1 MIKFQK
7 KQLTNTTKPF
17 QELIIKTTNK
27 AQMNKIKLF
36 IVAAI
41 LFVTAGSAMA
51 QKSGYIRVDA
61 VVGLMPETAK
71 LDSLLR
77 KYQADSLN
85 PQFAYIVQEY
95 NRKDSIVNGKD
106 SLKTPVAVR
115 QQIRQELEGYAYQ
128 IQNWQ
133 QLVQQALQGKQQELL
148 EPIYRKVDGAIQ
160 SVAKE
165 NGYTYVFNSEAL
177 LVMPPADDLLP
188 LVAKKLNV
196 KVPPATAS
204 TPPKK

>member
-1 MIKFQK
+1 
-7 KQLTNTTKPF
+7 
-17 QELIIKTTNK
+17 
-27 AQMNKIKLF
+27 MNKIKLF

-41 LFVTAGSAMA
+41 LLITAGSAMA

-61 VVGLMPETAK
+61 VVGLMPETAR

-204 TPPKK
+204 APPKK

>member
-1 MIKFQK
+1 
-7 KQLTNTTKPF
+7 
-17 QELIIKTTNK
+17 
-27 AQMNKIKLF
+27 MNKIKLL

-41 LFVTAGSAMA
+41 LFVSAGSTMA

-71 LDSLLR
+71 LDSQLR
-77 KYQADSLN
+77 KYQVDSLN

-95 NRKDSIVNGKD
+95 NRKDSLVNGKD

-148 EPIYRKVDGAIQ
+148 EPIYRRVDGAIQ
-160 SVAKE
+160 TVAKE

-188 LVAKKLNV
+188 LVAKKLNL
-196 KVPPATAS
+196 KMPPATAAA
-204 TPPKK
+204 PPKK

>member
-1 MIKFQK
+1 
-7 KQLTNTTKPF
+7 
-17 QELIIKTTNK
+17 
-27 AQMNKIKLF
+27 MNKIKLF
-36 IVAAI
+36 MVAAV
-41 LFVTAGSAMA
+41 LFVSAGTVMA

-61 VVGLMPETAK
+61 IVSLMPETAK

-85 PQFAYIVQEY
+85 PQFAYMVQEY
-95 NRKDSIVNGKD
+95 NRKDSLVNGKD
-106 SLKTPVAVR
+106 SSKTPFAVR
-115 QQIRQELEGYAYQ
+115 QQVRQELEQYAYQ

-133 QLVQQALQGKQQELL
+133 QIVQQQLQGKQQELL

-160 SVAKE
+160 TVAKE
-165 NGYTYVFNSEAL
+165 NGYTFVFNSEAL

-204 TPPKK
+204 APKK